1 MATYIR
7 RKLAK
12 LMVKDDTPPSLT
24 ISRPEGAVVFTKKE
38 QQRYTWL
45 LQMLDSDSDEQLGGA
60 EGAMFLRRSQLTT
73 DQLREVW
80 RLASGGTSKA
90 RLTKEDWLI
99 ACKLVAAVQHKG
111 LEPSMA
117 AITGVDPLPIADF
130 HYDNDPDVEADGAAA
145 AAIPDGAIRVRLLN
159 PTAYGS
165 GLAKHVRYNVVT
177 STTLGHFPRREM
189 SVWRRYSDFEWLHS
203 RLTITFPA
211 AMIPLFPE
219 KRVVGNTDD
228 SFVAERQAG
237 LEAYVQRV
245 AAHPVLSTSA
255 DLLVFLDGTDTGL
268 EAARSYIEAIAREE
282 ADSLLAKAGDLVSSM
297 TSRGDEAKLSLKTDE
312 AYVAVSQLPGS
323 PAQQHRY
330 QHKHQDLTLSAA
342 MHAFLPFLVPMSFDH
357 SACSAR
363 SARSALSALS
373 AKCRA
378 WLLTLRRWRVLHR
391 LSRLAVRWMLLPVT
405 APTTLPRSAAH
416 FCPWLT
422 TSADTHP
429 PARPPQLLL
438 QPQPPPL
445 AGRRM
450 RFSVAPA

>member
-1 MATYIR
+1 MVLNVVLIQMNMFKTLYIDHGKMGNSEGKDVQIAEATSFQHVCAQAGIKSLFTPYCPRRFCCLVVLRPILGFESAQFAGCWDYLRRRSGTDCARTRFNKMATYIR

-130 HYDNDPDVEADGAAA
+130 HYDNDPDVEADGATA

-159 PTAYGS
+159 PTAYGT
-165 GLAKHVRYNVVT
+165 GLSKHVRYNVVT

-189 SVWRRYSDFEWLHS
+189 SVWRRYSDFEWLHG
-203 RLTITFPA
+203 RLTLTFPA

-228 SFVAERQAG
+228 AFVAERAAG
-237 LEAYVQRV
+237 LEAYLQRV

-255 DLLVFLDGTDTGL
+255 DMLVFLDGSDAGL
-268 EAARSYIEAIAREE
+268 EAARSFIESVTREE

-297 TSRGDEAKLSLKTDE
+297 TSRGDETKLSLKTDE
-312 AYVAVSQLPGS
+312 AYVAVS
-323 PAQQHRY
+323 A
-330 QHKHQDLTLSAA
+330 
-342 MHAFLPFLVPMSFDH
+342 
-357 SACSAR
+357 
-363 SARSALSALS
+363 
-373 AKCRA
+373 
-378 WLLTLRRWRVLHR
+378 
-391 LSRLAVRWMLLPVT
+391 
-405 APTTLPRSAAH
+405 
-416 FCPWLT
+416 
-422 TSADTHP
+422 
-429 PARPPQLLL
+429 
-438 QPQPPPL
+438 
-445 AGRRM
+445 
-450 RFSVAPA
+450 